1 MENDILGPPRE
12 EETMRKNNGTYLK
25 LNINKLATFVPQ
37 TVPIKRSRFLFH
49 LMSAIQMNIYT
60 LSPITDEELQ
70 KVL

>member
-1 MENDILGPPRE
+1 MENDILGTPRE

-37 TVPIKRSRFLFH
+37 IVPIKRSRFLFH